1 MASVLIKRDSY
12 LLGRG
17 HFLNPKSDSEPE
29 MKKERKERTGGLLM
43 SSGIMYRACDLYTP
57 CSHRP
62 VLCYSVNLFD
72 RGESGELFLNSCV

>member
-29 MKKERKERTGGLLM
+29 MKKERKK
-43 SSGIMYRACDLYTP
+43 
-57 CSHRP
+57 
-62 VLCYSVNLFD
+62 
-72 RGESGELFLNSCV
+72 GEDGWVVDEQWDYV